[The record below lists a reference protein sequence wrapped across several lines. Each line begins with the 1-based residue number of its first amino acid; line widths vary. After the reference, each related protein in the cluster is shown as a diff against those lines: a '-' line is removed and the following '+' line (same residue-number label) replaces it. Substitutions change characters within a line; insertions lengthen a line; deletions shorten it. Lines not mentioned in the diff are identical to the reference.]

1 MSNLTTVF
9 KLFIVFS
16 KNKNTNKFT
25 IVNKRLIVKT
35 GIVRR
40 KTLDINLGN
49 IESVNIEQSIW
60 GRILGYST
68 ITITGTGK
76 SAKKSAAINSE
87 N

>member
-1 MSNLTTVF
+1 MSNLITVF
-9 KLFIVFS
+9 KLLIVS
-16 KNKNTNKFT
+16 TRNKNTNEFT
-25 IVNKRLIVKT
+25 IVNKRIIVKT

-60 GRILGYST
+60 GRILGSCT
-68 ITITGTGK
+68 ITITG
-76 SAKKSAAINSE
+76 AKKSTPSSE